1 MSKKS
6 IKDFLKKHRKN
17 IIASGVIIGSGVLVA
32 IGINKHSFSKKSTT
46 PDDFD
51 LALEFV
57 RLVDKYKKECAQ
69 YVPVTI
75 EELIGYK
82 NSESDNIVRCGNGAL
97 MEIKNAIL
105 FGNIIQEET

>member
-1 MSKKS
+1 MSKES
-6 IKDFLKKHRKN
+6 IKGFLKKHRKT

-32 IGINKHSFSKKSTT
+32 IGINKRSFSKKSTT

-51 LALEFV
+51 LALKFF
-57 RLVDKYKKECAQ
+57 RRVDECQKECEH
-69 YVPVTI
+69 YVTATI

-82 NSESDNIVRCGNGAL
+82 HSASDNIVRCGDGSL

-105 FGNIIQEET
+105 FGNKIQEET